1 MTDDVKDHVICGL
14 LLCLRQLIPLVTA
27 DVDDDTLLLPKI
39 YCLLLRCCLHNN
51 HNVVTSA
58 LEALSVLLCKPV
70 TGLMVWLTTEI
81 DHMISLCPISSD
93 DSTNNDDVNV
103 PPPSSYGDALVSS
116 SPSGSDTALS
126 SYLITN
132 APSTHND
139 ILSDTEQFP
148 PPSPIDS
155 DIPLPSSSSDSD
167 IHAPT
172 SPSGS
177 DGHASPSPSGSDG
190 HAPPSPSGSD
200 KCSTPVLSDDSDPT
214 HDNDESLLMSC
225 DDHFVVSL
233 STTDASVSVSMAS
246 AHPTSVTP
254 LLSCDIPDVDVTALQ
269 LPGVTT
275 CRTPIQVLLQL
286 LGKYLQADHV
296 RVSVKA
302 VAMQCI
308 VAIATWSPQQLLI
321 IMEAKNNPKLIE
333 LLLPYMEFDDPKLCG
348 NCCQVLSYYIK
359 GLILWDSDDRVLT
372 VSSAVGK
379 LVKVLNNNTATV
391 LHTAIPSL
399 QVSFYGYY
407 MCAII

>member
-1 MTDDVKDHVICGL
+1 MICGL

-51 HNVVTSA
+51 HNIVTSA

-81 DHMISLCPISSD
+81 DHMVSLCPISSD
-93 DSTNNDDVNV
+93 DSTNDDVNV
-103 PPPSSYGDALVSS
+103 PPPSSYGDALVSA

-126 SYLITN
+126 SYR
-132 APSTHND
+132 
-139 ILSDTEQFP
+139 DTEQFP

-155 DIPLPSSSSDSD
+155 DVPLPSSSSDSD
-167 IHAPT
+167 INAPP
-172 SPSGS
+172 SLSGS
-177 DGHASPSPSGSDG
+177 DGHAPPSPSGSDG

-200 KCSTPVLSDDSDPT
+200 KCSTPVFSDDSDPT
-214 HDNDESLLMSC
+214 HGNDESLLMSC

-269 LPGVTT
+269 LPGITT

-296 RVSVKA
+296 RVSVKV

-308 VAIATWSPQQLLI
+308 VAIATWSPQQLLV

-359 GLILWDSDDRVLT
+359 GLILWDSDDYVLT

-379 LVKVLNNNTATV
+379 LVKVLNNNSATV

-399 QVSFYGYY
+399 QVSFYGYN
-407 MCAII
+407 MCATI